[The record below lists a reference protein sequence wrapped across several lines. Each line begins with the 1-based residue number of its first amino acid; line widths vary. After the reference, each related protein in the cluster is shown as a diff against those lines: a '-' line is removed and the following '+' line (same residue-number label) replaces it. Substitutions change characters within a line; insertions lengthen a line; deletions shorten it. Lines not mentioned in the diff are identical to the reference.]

1 MKKSVY
7 DVNDNG
13 IIDTSENLPEGSTNT
28 ITTIANDAINNKFK
42 NRLTIDDLI
51 GQ

>member
-13 IIDTSENLPEGSTNT
+13 IVDTSENLPEGSTDT
-28 ITTIANDAINNKFK
+28 ITTIANDAINNKFESG
-42 NRLTIDDLI
+42 LTIRDLI